1 MTKTNEAVSGRAVK
15 RIRAKALLFLL
26 LSSVA
31 GLGAV
36 YLVKWY
42 LDEVRTGA
50 VAGTVRTTEVVVAA
64 QNLPVGTT
72 LTAQHLTVVGWPVST
87 VPQGVFASPDEV
99 AGRTLV
105 QSVVKGDTVLP
116 DKLADKSAGRGL
128 AALLKPGARAMA
140 VKVDQV
146 VGVAGFVQPG
156 DRVDVIATMA
166 PDDETREALGHD
178 AARVSKIILQNVG
191 VLAIGEHMT
200 SQGSKPVSVQ
210 VVTLEVSPGE
220 SERLALASRH
230 GDIQLIM
237 RSRVDAGPVPTA
249 GITPVALLSP
259 DAGAE
264 PVARKA
270 PEPAPSTVAPA
281 AAEAPARRT
290 YVAKR
295 PAAPAKPAAPVV
307 EILRGNKVEERRLRA
322 SFDSGN
328 VEAGGRPAGVLMDS
342 R

>member
-1 MTKTNEAVSGRAVK
+1 MTSTNEAVSGRAVK

-50 VAGTVRTTEVVVAA
+50 GGTVRTTEVVVAA

-87 VPQGVFASPDEV
+87 VPQGVFSAPGEV
-99 AGRTLV
+99 VGRTLQ
-105 QSVVKGDTVLP
+105 QSVVKGDTLLP

-128 AALLKPGARAMA
+128 AALLRPGARAMA

-200 SQGSKPVSVQ
+200 SQGSKPVAVQ

-249 GITPVALLSP
+249 GITPMALLSP
-259 DAGAE
+259 DFGAE
-264 PVARKA
+264 PLARKVA
-270 PEPAPSTVAPA
+270 ETDAAPA
-281 AAEAPARRT
+281 QPAAVETPARRP
-290 YVAKR
+290 YAAKR
-295 PAAPAKPAAPVV
+295 AAVPPKQAAPVV

-328 VEAGGRPAGVLMDS
+328 VEVGGRPAGVLIDS

>member
-1 MTKTNEAVSGRAVK
+1 MTSTNEAVSGRAVK

-50 VAGTVRTTEVVVAA
+50 GSGTIRTTEVVVAA

-87 VPQGVFASPDEV
+87 VPQGVFAAPGEV
-99 AGRTLV
+99 VGRTLQ
-105 QSVVKGDTVLP
+105 QSVVKGDTILP

-166 PDDETREALGHD
+166 PDDETRAALGHD

-200 SQGSKPVSVQ
+200 SQGSKPVAVQ

-249 GITPVALLSP
+249 GITPMALLSP
-259 DAGAE
+259 DEGAI
-264 PVARKA
+264 PM
-270 PEPAPSTVAPA
+270 
-281 AAEAPARRT
+281 ARRT
-290 YVAKR
+290 PEPTVAA
-295 PAAPAKPAAPVV
+295 AAPAPETPPTARRYPAARRSAAPQPSAPVV

-322 SFDSGN
+322 SFDSGK
-328 VEAGGRPAGVLMDS
+328 VEAGGKPSGVLMDS